1 MMLNGN
7 KLVEKLTHGAIKAPW
22 ITLSLSA
29 FFVFLYILG
38 GNTFDTLV
46 FDRDAILNGELWR
59 FFTGHMVHYNF
70 DHLVWDLIAFIILGA
85 VIELNN
91 SKQLILSLAISSIG
105 VSFWLYY
112 FEPIIMT
119 YCGLSGSLNG
129 LLVVAS
135 MIQWKKT
142 ESRMYFFVMLSTIGK
157 ICYEFT
163 TNQTVFVS
171 MSAHPMPSSHLVG
184 FISGLICFFLLRK
197 NVGVIE

>member
-1 MMLNGN
+1 MLLRNN
-7 KLVEKLTHGAIKAPW
+7 CKKLIHGTFRVPW
-22 ITLSLSA
+22 ITLFLSA
-29 FFVFLYILG
+29 LFMFIYVLG
-38 GNTFDTLV
+38 GDIFNILV
-46 FDRDAILNGELWR
+46 FDRAAVSNGEFWR

-70 DHLVWDLIAFIILGA
+70 EHLLWDLIAFVILGS

-91 SKQLILSLAISSIG
+91 SKQLIPSLLISSIG
-105 VSFWLYY
+105 VSFWLCF

-119 YCGLSGSLNG
+119 YCGLSGALNG

-135 MIQWKKT
+135 MILWKKT
-142 ESRMYFFVMLSTIGK
+142 ESRMYFLVMLSTIGK

-197 NVGVIE
+197 KVGMIE

>member
-1 MMLNGN
+1 MLLRNN
-7 KLVEKLTHGAIKAPW
+7 CKKLIHGTFRVPW
-22 ITLSLSA
+22 ITLFLSA
-29 FFVFLYILG
+29 LFMFIYVLG
-38 GNTFDTLV
+38 GDIFNILV
-46 FDRDAILNGELWR
+46 FDRAAVSNGEFWR

-70 DHLVWDLIAFIILGA
+70 EHLLWDLIAFVILGS

-91 SKQLILSLAISSIG
+91 SKQLIPSLLISSIG
-105 VSFWLYY
+105 VSFWLCF

-119 YCGLSGSLNG
+119 YRGLSGALNG

-135 MIQWKKT
+135 MILWKKT
-142 ESRMYFFVMLSTIGK
+142 ESRMYFLVMLSTIGK

-171 MSAHPMPSSHLVG
+171 MSAHPMPISHLVG

-197 NVGVIE
+197 KVGMIE